1 MEGDQRPDGPE
12 VEPARSE
19 VQRDIRDVRPDRA
32 EQERVDDRRAGD
44 RARNGAARAGARSG
58 APGRGAFGQLTIVFC
73 VVEPFATLYVVV
85 VLLLKIGP
93 YMFVWPE

>member
-1 MEGDQRPDGPE
+1 MESDQRADGPE
-12 VEPARSE
+12 VEPARPE
-19 VQRDIRDVRPDRA
+19 VQRDVRDVRPDRA

-44 RARNGAARAGARSG
+44 RARAGAGSW
-58 APGRGAFGQLTIVFC
+58 APGRGALGQLTIVFV
-73 VVEPFATLYVVV
+73 VVEPFATLYVDV